1 MQHAQLR
8 DGKLT
13 FSDLSGQTPLT
24 TTFVPINLEVLNLA
38 TLPDRHGRYAITAAV
53 PDGGTITWQGD
64 VSLLPTASAGE
75 LEVKGVKLATVWAFV
90 RDELRLAEPGS
101 VDLATRYRFAYGNR
115 QATLGLDDI
124 RAQVSAL
131 ALRARRR

>member
-1 MQHAQLR
+1 M
-8 DGKLT
+8 
-13 FSDLSGQTPLT
+13 
-24 TTFVPINLEVLNLA
+24 
-38 TLPDRHGRYAITAAV
+38 
-53 PDGGTITWQGD
+53 
-64 VSLLPTASAGE
+64 
-75 LEVKGVKLATVWAFV
+75 KLATVWAFV